1 MKAVKS
7 DLARQLLADPAGRT
21 QIRNSIMGQSPRT
34 GPQAPMSPAPVVVS
48 QDGTRYAR
56 VVIPKAA

>member
-21 QIRNSIMGQSPRT
+21 QIRNSIMGR
-34 GPQAPMSPAPVVVS
+34 SPAPVVVS